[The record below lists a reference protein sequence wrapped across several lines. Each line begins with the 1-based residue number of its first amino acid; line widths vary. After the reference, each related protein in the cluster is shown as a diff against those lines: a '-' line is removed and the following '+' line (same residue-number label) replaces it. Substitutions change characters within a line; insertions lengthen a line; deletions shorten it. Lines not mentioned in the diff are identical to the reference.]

1 MNISE
6 TNFIAYKNT
15 ILNEVVYSNYY
26 LSPKD
31 AYEHI
36 DLFTP
41 YLKTFYENNTSIS
54 VVLSWIMSYDST
66 FR

>member
-36 DLFTP
+36 ELFTP
-41 YLKTFYENNTSIS
+41 NIILFYQSETPIS
-54 VVLSWIMSYDST
+54 KVLTWIMSYDST